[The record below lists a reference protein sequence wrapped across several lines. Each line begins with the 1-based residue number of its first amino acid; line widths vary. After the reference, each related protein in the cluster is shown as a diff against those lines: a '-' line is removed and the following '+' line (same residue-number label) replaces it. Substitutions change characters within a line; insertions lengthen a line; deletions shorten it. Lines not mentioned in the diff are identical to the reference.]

1 MIARFQI
8 DINRRS
14 LRLFTGFPQRKD
26 FRMGLARTRMKP
38 FSHNLTI
45 LDNYRTDEGIRTRS
59 SEGAVGKF
67 DAPLHHGAI
76 KCS

>member
-1 MIARFQI
+1 
-8 DINRRS
+8 
-14 LRLFTGFPQRKD
+14 
-26 FRMGLARTRMKP
+26 MKP
-38 FSHNLTI
+38 FSDNLTI